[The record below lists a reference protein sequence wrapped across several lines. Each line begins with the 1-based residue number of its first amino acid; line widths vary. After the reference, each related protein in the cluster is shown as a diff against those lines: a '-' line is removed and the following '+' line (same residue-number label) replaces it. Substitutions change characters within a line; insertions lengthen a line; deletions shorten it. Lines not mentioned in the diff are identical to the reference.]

1 MRGTTAAV
9 PILALFAITVVL
21 NIFLISKKYEK
32 QREGDNK
39 PSLIVATAFRLI
51 LWCVTYVL
59 YVEIF
64 YNVIPT
70 YRLGKLENARFIS
83 TQIDL
88 NNAICFGSVIISSFI
103 SILGA
108 ATLWLRRMPNSLWL
122 ILFVIIDFLGFIISK
137 EILNTFRV

>member
-39 PSLIVATAFRLI
+39 PSLIVATAFRLV

-70 YRLGKLENARFIS
+70 YRLSKLENARFIS

-88 NNAICFGSVIISSFI
+88 NNEICFWFVIITSFI